1 MKNKLFKSA
10 ILFMVFSLFFI
21 SCEEEIDPLQKAQ
34 LKFKESTY
42 ISYDTNAYYPMVNN
56 KGIRKVTTSTELLY
70 DSTDPVGYKYAW
82 KSKELDKV
90 YRGGELKFVS
100 HKLDS
105 IRVMQPSHF
114 GGDSIRFIAAIKSN
128 FPRRKRTP
136 IGLIENDWKYVRDS
150 VFDNVHLTNY
160 YREAETRENNG
171 VQIVIEHHIF
181 IDDEGHIT
189 RFERKTLNDYKV
201 TQVVVFAFSNYTMST
216 SIDKMEY
223 QLPNYPVAYGR
234 PKRINSSRKQIR
246 TQ

>member
-1 MKNKLFKSA
+1 MKNKLLKSA
-10 ILFMVFSLFFI
+10 FLFITSSLIFI
-21 SCEEEIDPLQKAQ
+21 SCEEKIDPLQKAQ

-70 DSTDPVGYKYAW
+70 DSSDPVGYKYAW

-90 YRGGELKFVS
+90 YRDGELRFVS

-105 IRVMQPSHF
+105 IRVMQSSHF
-114 GGDSIRFIAAIKSN
+114 GDSIRFIAAIKSN

-136 IGLIENDWKYVRDS
+136 IGLIENDWTYVRDS

-171 VQIVIEHHIF
+171 VKIVIEHHIF

-189 RFERKTLNDYKV
+189 RFERKTLNDDKV
-201 TQVVVFAFSNYTMST
+201 TQVVVFAFSNYTMT
-216 SIDKMEY
+216 TNIDKMKYE
-223 QLPNYPVAYGR
+223 LPNYPTAYGR
-234 PKRINSSRKQIR
+234 PKRIKGARQQIR